1 MNIVGNH
8 QSSSD
13 SIFSPLSL
21 VEESFIQF
29 ICLSLEAKLNNT
41 SSVPTS
47 RVLEGD
53 GNTQGT
59 LGTYLTVKQNM
70 QENILQLWLSVD
82 TLPSS
87 HCLGYYPGTLS
98 FNELYDFPED
108 QTPLG
113 EISCSDLI
121 T

>member
-13 SIFSPLSL
+13 SIFSALSL

-29 ICLSLEAKLNNT
+29 ISLSQQAKLNNP
-41 SSVPTS
+41 SSVPTPG
-47 RVLEGD
+47 VLEED
-53 GNTQGT
+53 GNIRRT
-59 LGTYLTVKQNM
+59 LGTYSTVRQNT
-70 QENILQLWLSVD
+70 QENILQVWLSVD

-87 HCLGYYPGTLS
+87 HCLGSYPGTLS
-98 FNELYDFPED
+98 FCELYDFPED